1 MDINLMI
8 TSFPKL
14 LDATVVTV
22 KLLSLSLFFGL
33 FIGLL
38 FAILRLSKNKIINKF
53 AYGYSY
59 VFRGTPLL
67 VQIFIIYFGL
77 GNIEYFRSTFLWV
90 VFKEPYWCAIIAFA
104 LNTGAYT
111 SEILRSAFQ
120 TIKPGFIEA
129 GKSLGIS
136 NKIIFYKIQIP
147 IAIRQS
153 LPAYGNEIIL
163 MMKGTSLASTVTL
176 MDFDLMI
183 NSLPKLLGATVVTL
197 KLLSASLFFGLFIGL
212 LFAVLRLNKN
222 KIINK
227 FAYTYS
233 YVFRGTPLLVQIFII
248 YFGLGQIEYFRS
260 TFLWVVFKEPYWCA
274 IIAFALNTGAYTSE
288 ILRSA
293 FQTIKPGLIEAGKSL
308 GISNKIIFYK
318 IQIPIAIRQSLP
330 AYGNEIILMMKGT
343 SLASTV
349 TLMDLTGVAKYII
362 STTFKPIEVFIVA
375 GGIYLFMTFIIHNVI
390 KFLEKKY
397 SFN

>member
-1 MDINLMI
+1 MDLELMI
-8 TSFPKL
+8 NSFPKL
-14 LDATVVTV
+14 LSAAVITI
-22 KLLSLSLFFGL
+22 KLLSVYLIIGL
-33 FIGLL
+33 FIGLF
-38 FAILRLSKNKIINKF
+38 FAILRLNKNIFINRF

-77 GNIEYFRSTFLWV
+77 GQIEYLRSTVLWV
-90 VFKEPYWCAIIAFA
+90 ILKEPYWCAIIAFA

-120 TIKPGFIEA
+120 TIKPGIIEA

-136 NKIIFYKIQIP
+136 NKVIFYKIQIP

-163 MMKGTSLASTVTL
+163 MMKGTSLASTVT
-176 MDFDLMI
+176 I
-183 NSLPKLLGATVVTL
+183 
-197 KLLSASLFFGLFIGL
+197 
-212 LFAVLRLNKN
+212 
-222 KIINK
+222 
-227 FAYTYS
+227 
-233 YVFRGTPLLVQIFII
+233 
-248 YFGLGQIEYFRS
+248 
-260 TFLWVVFKEPYWCA
+260 
-274 IIAFALNTGAYTSE
+274 
-288 ILRSA
+288 
-293 FQTIKPGLIEAGKSL
+293 
-308 GISNKIIFYK
+308 
-318 IQIPIAIRQSLP
+318 
-330 AYGNEIILMMKGT
+330 
-343 SLASTV
+343 
-349 TLMDLTGVAKYII
+349 MDLTGVAKYII

>member
-1 MDINLMI
+1 MDFELMI
-8 TSFPKL
+8 NSFPKL
-14 LDATVVTV
+14 IGATVITL
-22 KLLSLSLFFGL
+22 KLLSVSLIVGL

-38 FAILRLSKNKIINKF
+38 FAILRLNKNFFINRF

-77 GNIEYFRSTFLWV
+77 GQVEYLRSTILWV
-90 VFKEPYWCAIIAFA
+90 ILKEPYWCAIIAFA

-120 TIKPGFIEA
+120 TIKPGI
-129 GKSLGIS
+129 
-136 NKIIFYKIQIP
+136 
-147 IAIRQS
+147 
-153 LPAYGNEIIL
+153 
-163 MMKGTSLASTVTL
+163 
-176 MDFDLMI
+176 
-183 NSLPKLLGATVVTL
+183 
-197 KLLSASLFFGLFIGL
+197 
-212 LFAVLRLNKN
+212 
-222 KIINK
+222 
-227 FAYTYS
+227 
-233 YVFRGTPLLVQIFII
+233 
-248 YFGLGQIEYFRS
+248 
-260 TFLWVVFKEPYWCA
+260 
-274 IIAFALNTGAYTSE
+274 
-288 ILRSA
+288 
-293 FQTIKPGLIEAGKSL
+293 IEAGKSL

-390 KFLEKKY
+390 KFLEKRY
-397 SFN
+397 SY

>member
-1 MDINLMI
+1 MDFELMI
-8 TSFPKL
+8 NSFPKL
-14 LDATVVTV
+14 LNATLITL
-22 KLLSLSLFFGL
+22 KLLSASLFFGL

-38 FAILRLSKNKIINKF
+38 FAILRMSKNLVINKF
-53 AYGYSY
+53 AYVYSY

-77 GNIEYFRSTFLWV
+77 GQIEYLRSTILWV
-90 VFKEPYWCAIIAFA
+90 ILKEPYWCAIIAFA

-136 NKIIFYKIQIP
+136 SKIIFYKIQIP

-163 MMKGTSLASTVTL
+163 ML
-176 MDFDLMI
+176 
-183 NSLPKLLGATVVTL
+183 
-197 KLLSASLFFGLFIGL
+197 
-212 LFAVLRLNKN
+212 
-222 KIINK
+222 
-227 FAYTYS
+227 
-233 YVFRGTPLLVQIFII
+233 
-248 YFGLGQIEYFRS
+248 
-260 TFLWVVFKEPYWCA
+260 
-274 IIAFALNTGAYTSE
+274 
-288 ILRSA
+288 
-293 FQTIKPGLIEAGKSL
+293 
-308 GISNKIIFYK
+308 
-318 IQIPIAIRQSLP
+318 
-330 AYGNEIILMMKGT
+330 KGT

-375 GGIYLFMTFIIHNVI
+375 GSIYLFMTFLVHITI
-390 KFLEKKY
+390 KYLERKFSY
-397 SFN
+397 

>member
-1 MDINLMI
+1 MDLELMVN
-8 TSFPKL
+8 SFPKL
-14 LDATVVTV
+14 LNAAVITL
-22 KLLSLSLFFGL
+22 KLLSVSLIIGL
-33 FIGLL
+33 FIGLF
-38 FAILRLSKNKIINKF
+38 FAILRLNKNIFINKF

-77 GNIEYFRSTFLWV
+77 GQIEYLRSTVLWV
-90 VFKEPYWCAIIAFA
+90 ILKEPYWCAIIAFA

-120 TIKPGFIEA
+120 TIKPGIVEA

-136 NKIIFYKIQIP
+136 NK
-147 IAIRQS
+147 
-153 LPAYGNEIIL
+153 L
-163 MMKGTSLASTVTL
+163 
-176 MDFDLMI
+176 
-183 NSLPKLLGATVVTL
+183 
-197 KLLSASLFFGLFIGL
+197 
-212 LFAVLRLNKN
+212 
-222 KIINK
+222 
-227 FAYTYS
+227 
-233 YVFRGTPLLVQIFII
+233 
-248 YFGLGQIEYFRS
+248 
-260 TFLWVVFKEPYWCA
+260 
-274 IIAFALNTGAYTSE
+274 
-288 ILRSA
+288 
-293 FQTIKPGLIEAGKSL
+293 
-308 GISNKIIFYK
+308 IFYK

>member
-1 MDINLMI
+1 MDLELMI
-8 TSFPKL
+8 NSLPKL
-14 LDATVVTV
+14 LSAAVITL
-22 KLLSLSLFFGL
+22 KLLSVSLIIGL
-33 FIGLL
+33 FIGLI
-38 FAILRLSKNKIINKF
+38 FAILRLNKNTLINKF

-77 GNIEYFRSTFLWV
+77 GQIEYLRSTVLWV
-90 VFKEPYWCAIIAFA
+90 ILKEPYWCAIIAFA

-120 TIKPGFIEA
+120 TIKPGIIEA

-136 NKIIFYKIQIP
+136 NKVIFYKIQIP

-163 MMKGTSLASTVTL
+163 MMKGTSLASTVT
-176 MDFDLMI
+176 I
-183 NSLPKLLGATVVTL
+183 
-197 KLLSASLFFGLFIGL
+197 
-212 LFAVLRLNKN
+212 
-222 KIINK
+222 
-227 FAYTYS
+227 
-233 YVFRGTPLLVQIFII
+233 
-248 YFGLGQIEYFRS
+248 
-260 TFLWVVFKEPYWCA
+260 
-274 IIAFALNTGAYTSE
+274 
-288 ILRSA
+288 
-293 FQTIKPGLIEAGKSL
+293 
-308 GISNKIIFYK
+308 
-318 IQIPIAIRQSLP
+318 
-330 AYGNEIILMMKGT
+330 
-343 SLASTV
+343 
-349 TLMDLTGVAKYII
+349 MDLTGVAKYII